1 MVRAIK
7 TMFGGTAGYVGSS
20 GKVKVDTLIFRTGVD
35 MKRKTYSGIKTVKI
49 RDLKIRRQQ
58 K

>member
-7 TMFGGTAGYVGSS
+7 TMFGGKSGFVGSD
-20 GKVKVDTLIFRTGVD
+20 GKLKVDTLIFRTGVD
-35 MKRKTYSGIKTVKI
+35 MQRKTFSGIKTVKI
-49 RDLKIRRQQ
+49 RDLKIRR

>member
-1 MVRAIK
+1 VVRAIK

-35 MKRKTYSGIKTVKI
+35 MQRKTYSGIKTIKI
-49 RDLKIRRQQ
+49 RDLKIRR